1 MGAIA
6 FSRGQRAFFDSNA
19 LIYWVE
25 DVQPYSRILDPLT
38 EAAARGD
45 LTIAVSSLSLL
56 EALVAPLRRRDTR
69 LARRFREVLDALPG
83 LERLAITDEILE
95 RAAQLR
101 AESGLRTPDA
111 IIVATYLLA
120 ECGLFV
126 TNDSRLKPI
135 VGDATVLLS
144 ELA

>member
-6 FSRGQRAFFDSNA
+6 FSPGERAFFDSNA

-56 EALVAPLRRRDTR
+56 EVLVAPLRRQDAR
-69 LARRFREVLDALPG
+69 LVRRFREVLDADLTCWD
-83 LERLAITDEILE
+83 R
-95 RAAQLR
+95 
-101 AESGLRTPDA
+101 
-111 IIVATYLLA
+111 
-120 ECGLFV
+120 
-126 TNDSRLKPI
+126 
-135 VGDATVLLS
+135 
-144 ELA
+144 